1 MYQFI
6 LGINDI
12 TTVRYEMGD
21 ISEQLNKI
29 TEYDRNK
36 RVLDKFNLEI
46 FTDNWTVTVNTKI

>member
-36 RVLDKFNLEI
+36 RVLDKFNLDI
-46 FTDNWTVTVNTKI
+46 FTDNWTVTVN